1 MVTREIESCDLDFGI
16 DAMTRPQKAPV
27 RMVRAGG
34 FRVMRPTNR
43 GPVCVARVQSHD
55 VAAKLA
61 NANDWIEEVAA

>member
-1 MVTREIESCDLDFGI
+1 MVTREIEASDMDFSI
-16 DAMTRPQKAPV
+16 DAMTRPQKAPG
-27 RMVRAGG
+27 RLVRAGG
-34 FRVMRPTNR
+34 YRVMRPTNR

>member
-16 DAMTRPQKAPV
+16 ETMTRPPRAPG
-27 RMVRAGG
+27 RLRRAGG
-34 FRVMRPTNR
+34 YRVMRPTNR

-61 NANDWIEEVAA
+61 RANDWIEEVTA